1 MCYSALV
8 KADFRDYQRFGGQL
22 DIHAFVKM
30 FVDRGRTG
38 DLLASVAK
46 PLRNAFMKPRT
57 EAEEQVRVAAIE
69 AYRQAAMQQESII
82 ADQTERLLAAQAK
95 LATKPTKTAAN
106 DARIAQNKIDAARAK
121 LGLAEDR
128 GEMIGWWRFYP
139 GWYAPILLRDPATG
153 ERMVVPARFR
163 CRVPGWTREDE
174 KKKEG
179 SYCARKDSLRT
190 VWRKLFGSNHALIV
204 ASRFYESVD
213 LHDLQRRELAPG
225 ERTVSQE
232 ISFTPKPE
240 QEMLLACLWRYVEE
254 TPEEPGFYSFAL
266 ITRDPPPEI
275 AAAGHDRC
283 VIPIRPENVDAWL
296 HPDPGHLGD
305 QYAILEDPIDV
316 YFQHE
321 LVDKKGESGA
331 AKSG

>member
-1 MCYSALV
+1 MCYSARV
-8 KADFRDYQRFGGQL
+8 RADFRQYQRFGGKL

-30 FVDRGRTG
+30 FVDRGRGG
-38 DLLASVAK
+38 DLLSAVAK
-46 PLRNAFMKPRT
+46 PLRNAFMTPRNSG
-57 EAEEQVRVAAIE
+57 EEQVRAAAID
-69 AYRQAAMQQESII
+69 AYSLAAMQQEAII
-82 ADQTERLLAAQAK
+82 AEQTARLLAAQAK
-95 LATKPTKTAAN
+95 LAIKPTKTAAN
-106 DARIAQNKIDAARAK
+106 DARIAQNKIDTARAK
-121 LGLAEDR
+121 LGLTEERD
-128 GEMIGWWRFYP
+128 EVVGWWRFYP

-153 ERMVVPARFR
+153 ERVVVPARFR

-225 ERTVSQE
+225 ERAIPQE
-232 ISFTPKPE
+232 ISFTPQPE

-266 ITRDPPPEI
+266 ITRDPPPEV

-283 VIPIRPENVDAWL
+283 VIPIRPKNVDAWL
-296 HPDPGHLGD
+296 HPDPGNLGD

-321 LVDKKGESGA
+321 LIGREAGSASGN
-331 AKSG
+331 G